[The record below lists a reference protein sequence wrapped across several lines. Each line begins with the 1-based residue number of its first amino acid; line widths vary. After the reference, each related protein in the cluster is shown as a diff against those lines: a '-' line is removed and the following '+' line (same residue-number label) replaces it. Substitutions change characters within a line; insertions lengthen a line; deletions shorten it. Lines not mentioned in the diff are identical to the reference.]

1 MVYVKSNEKFSF
13 LCLAY
18 LFIMVFGIGTDIIEV
33 KRIAESI
40 CSESFIKRIFT
51 ENEILYCNNKNVTK
65 AQSYAARFA
74 AKEAFLKAYSPPYLG
89 FKEIEILS
97 RKNNKPYIRIL
108 KNKSSRELKNCF
120 VSITHEQELAIAI
133 VIILFDA

>member
-1 MVYVKSNEKFSF
+1 MHNIK
-13 LCLAY
+13 
-18 LFIMVFGIGTDIIEV
+18 GIGIDIVSNSRVNKLYELY
-33 KRIAESI
+33 KDK
-40 CSESFIKRIFT
+40 FLNRIFT
-51 ENEILYCNNKNVTK
+51 KNEINESVKK
-65 AQSYAARFA
+65 GHFIHSIAGKFA

-89 FKEIEILS
+89 FKQIEILS

-120 VSITHEQELAIAI
+120 VSISHEQEIAIAI